1 VSTLDYKTV
10 PYLNLIMAS
19 KETNQI
25 SIRLDDDVNTAVDVL
40 RQKAIEEQLKIREE
54 VGAERFD
61 AQFGKPTPPTRS
73 ELCKRVLQGAIRS
86 MAASPGGVTVDV

>member
-1 VSTLDYKTV
+1 
-10 PYLNLIMAS
+10 MAS

-25 SIRLDDDVNTAVDVL
+25 SIRLDDDVNGLVEQL
-40 RQKAIEEQLKIREE
+40 RQIAIEEKLKIREE

-86 MAASPGGVTVDV
+86 MAASPGGVTVNV

>member
-1 VSTLDYKTV
+1 
-10 PYLNLIMAS
+10 MAS

-25 SIRLDDDVNTAVDVL
+25 SIRLDEDVNGLVDQL
-40 RQKAIEEQLKIREE
+40 RQAAIEEQLKIREE

-73 ELCKRVLQGAIRS
+73 ELCKRVLQTAIRDK
-86 MAASPGGVTVDV
+86 AASLGVTVDV

>member
-1 VSTLDYKTV
+1 MSTLDYKPV
-10 PYLNLIMAS
+10 PYSKPIMAS

-25 SIRLDDDVNTAVDVL
+25 SIRLDDDINKAVDVL
-40 RQKAIEEQLKIREE
+40 RQAAIEEQLKIREE

>member
-1 VSTLDYKTV
+1 MSTLDYNTV
-10 PYLNLIMAS
+10 PYSNLIMAS

-25 SIRLDDDVNTAVDVL
+25 SIRLDDDVNKAVDLL

-61 AQFGKPTPPTRS
+61 AQFGKPIPPTRS
-73 ELCKRVLQGAIRS
+73 ELCKRVLQSTVREIAPS
-86 MAASPGGVTVDV
+86 LGVTVDV

>member
-1 VSTLDYKTV
+1 
-10 PYLNLIMAS
+10 MAS

-25 SIRLDDDVNTAVDVL
+25 SIRLDDDVNGLVEQL
-40 RQKAIEEQLKIREE
+40 RQIAIEEKLKIREE
-54 VGAERFD
+54 VGTERFD

>member
-1 VSTLDYKTV
+1 
-10 PYLNLIMAS
+10 MAS

-25 SIRLDDDVNTAVDVL
+25 SIRLEEDVNGLVDQL
-40 RQKAIEEQLKIREE
+40 RQEAIAEQLKIREE
-54 VGAERFD
+54 VGVERFD

>member
-1 VSTLDYKTV
+1 
-10 PYLNLIMAS
+10 MAS

-25 SIRLDDDVNTAVDVL
+25 SIRLDDDVNTAVDQL
-40 RQKAIEEQLKIREE
+40 RQAAIEEQLKIREE

-73 ELCKRVLQGAIRS
+73 ELCKRVLQTAIRDK
-86 MAASPGGVTVDV
+86 AASLGVTVDV

>member
-1 VSTLDYKTV
+1 MSTLDYKTV
-10 PYLNLIMAS
+10 PYSKLIMAS

-25 SIRLDDDVNTAVDVL
+25 SIRLDDDVNGLVEQL
-40 RQKAIEEQLKIREE
+40 RQIAIEEKLKIREE

>member
-1 VSTLDYKTV
+1 
-10 PYLNLIMAS
+10 MAYENPKQS
-19 KETNQI
+19 NQI
-25 SIRLDDDVNTAVDVL
+25 SIRLDDDENEILEQL
-40 RQKAIEEQLKIREE
+40 RQQAIAEQLKIREE

>member
-1 VSTLDYKTV
+1 
-10 PYLNLIMAS
+10 MAL

-25 SIRLDDDVNTAVDVL
+25 SIRLDDDVNGLVEQL
-40 RQKAIEEQLKIREE
+40 RQIAIEEKLKIREE

>member
-1 VSTLDYKTV
+1 
-10 PYLNLIMAS
+10 MAS

-25 SIRLDDDVNTAVDVL
+25 SIRLDDDVNGLVEQL
-40 RQKAIEEQLKIREE
+40 RQIAIEEKLKIREE

-73 ELCKRVLQGAIRS
+73 DLCKRVLQGAIRS

>member
-1 VSTLDYKTV
+1 MSTLDYNTV
-10 PYLNLIMAS
+10 LYKNPIMAK

-25 SIRLDDDVNTAVDVL
+25 SIRLDDDVNKAVDLL
-40 RQKAIEEQLKIREE
+40 RQKAIEEQLRIREE

-73 ELCKRVLQGAIRS
+73 ELCKRVLQSTLREIAPS
-86 MAASPGGVTVDV
+86 LGVTVDV